1 MAELEGP
8 DDQITLKRAAEIAG
22 LTAETLKPAAKEG
35 RLQAIMPGHE
45 YLTTRRWLHRYLAG
59 RKRGVVK
66 PLPAGYVAPEGEEPI
81 NV

>member
-1 MAELEGP
+1 MEGA

-22 LTAETLKPAAKEG
+22 LSVETLKPAAKEG
-35 RLQAIMPGHE
+35 RLQAVMPGNE

-66 PLPAGYVAPEGEEPI
+66 PLPAGYVTPEGEAEIP
-81 NV
+81 